1 MPDEQIDSL
10 FRQPVCWL
18 MDNGPEDD
26 IAISSRIRLARNLSG
41 EPFPIRS
48 DDATLGFRV
57 QRSRKGGFDERLQY
71 QRVQGG

>member
-26 IAISSRIRLARNLSG
+26 IAISSRIRLSRSVPTTPPLAESAIPCSALS
-41 EPFPIRS
+41 ERWIR
-48 DDATLGFRV
+48 
-57 QRSRKGGFDERLQY
+57 
-71 QRVQGG
+71 